1 MKCRYNNDNHNN
13 HRSDS
18 GNNII
23 DSAVQHEA
31 KYLRK
36 YNPAI
41 INNKELFF
49 ICKQSRKA
57 ISL

>member
-31 KYLRK
+31 KYLCK
-36 YNPAI
+36 YNPACI
-41 INNKELFF
+41 KNKELF
-49 ICKQSRKA
+49 
-57 ISL
+57 